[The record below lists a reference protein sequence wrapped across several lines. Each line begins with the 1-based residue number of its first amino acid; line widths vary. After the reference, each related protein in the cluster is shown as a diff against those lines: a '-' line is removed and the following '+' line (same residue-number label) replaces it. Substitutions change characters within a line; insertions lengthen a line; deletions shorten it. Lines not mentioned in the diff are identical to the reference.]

1 MKQRKAVRILLT
13 ASAILAALLL
23 LIAGGFVVWAN
34 GAYQPSPVAQD
45 AMKGNDSVMVTEKE
59 GVIFFEPRPISG
71 PDRLDAG
78 FVFYPGGKVEAEAY
92 APLLS
97 AIAAKGHPVAMC
109 RMPLNLAVFGTGAAK
124 SVFQDYPDTR
134 WVLGGHS
141 LGGSMAAY
149 YAYEHPSESAGLI
162 LLGSYPAEGNDFSQ
176 KDMPIL
182 SIFGSNDMGIED
194 ILKYKPLLPP
204 STIWLELKGGNHAQ
218 FGDYGP
224 QKGDGGASLSREAQQ
239 AKTVEAITAFLD
251 GLAVN

>member
-1 MKQRKAVRILLT
+1 
-13 ASAILAALLL
+13 
-23 LIAGGFVVWAN
+23 
-34 GAYQPSPVAQD
+34 
-45 AMKGNDSVMVTEKE
+45 
-59 GVIFFEPRPISG
+59 
-71 PDRLDAG
+71 
-78 FVFYPGGKVEAEAY
+78 
-92 APLLS
+92 
-97 AIAAKGHPVAMC
+97 
-109 RMPLNLAVFGTGAAK
+109 
-124 SVFQDYPDTR
+124 VFQDYPDTR

-182 SIFGSNDMGIED
+182 SIFGSNDMGIEE